1 MSEQTHAME
10 KVNTSMWNVEDA
22 ARYAEN
28 MRVIDEWDLR
38 RADERKSQER
48 FQERLRDFLDTCP
61 TSRIRKIKT
70 EVGLGHSQCT
80 DFYCYVVDPPIRKPD
95 SLSYGTGPWST
106 VRETKEQQEECNS
119 HQQLRTEL
127 INYNEWQIWKTQRN
141 IGIFTF
147 LVWTFIGFVSAGG
160 NPVAGALFW
169 YPLFAF
175 VVLLPVV
182 IVLEVLASWWEA
194 INLNSQSKLG
204 KLFSMIYVLWVT
216 GFFVFGFF
224 IYGVYEMIAW
234 EFAN

>member
-1 MSEQTHAME
+1 
-10 KVNTSMWNVEDA
+10 
-22 ARYAEN
+22 
-28 MRVIDEWDLR
+28 MRVIDEFYLR

-70 EVGLGHSQCT
+70 EVGLGHSQCEPLHCHEF
-80 DFYCYVVDPPIRKPD
+80 DKDNDVKGFEVRDGRFVKA
-95 SLSYGTGPWST
+95 YGSWN
-106 VRETKEQQEECNS
+106 VHTKTYAYKEPTAEIKKQQEECDY
-119 HQQLRTEL
+119 HRQLHTEL

-169 YPLFAF
+169 YPLLALL
-175 VVLLPVV
+175 VLLPVV
-182 IVLEVLASWWEA
+182 FVLEVLAGWWEA

-216 GFFVFGFF
+216 GFFMFGFF
-224 IYGVYEMIAW
+224 IYGVYKMIAW
-234 EFAN
+234 EFAH